1 MSVLSRDDIKT
12 LICSQPPLVAE
23 YQDLEN
29 QLQPNGFD
37 LTVQKV
43 ERIVSQG
50 VIGPTND
57 QRVLSKKK
65 PVLSVAAIGVS
76 GLTFLANAGIA
87 VFHTG
92 VERKWW
98 AGLQGCSAPDLSG
111 SVDDLL
117 ERIQNSNGA
126 RCDEIPWA
134 DPIFG
139 LSMANYNILYCLLL
153 AVFCFAVVTSFV
165 KQSRG

>member
-1 MSVLSRDDIKT
+1 MAQLLQKIALIVIGGSVLALAGAFT
-12 LICSQPPLVAE
+12 AQYV
-23 YQDLEN
+23 
-29 QLQPNGFD
+29 FD
-37 LTVQKV
+37 LAPCKLCIWQ
-43 ERIVSQG
+43 RWPFAIAIVLG
-50 VIGPTND
+50 LLALA
-57 QRVLSKKK
+57 LSKSK
-65 PVLSVAAIGVS
+65 PVLSVAAIGAS

-117 ERIQNSNGA
+117 ARIQNSNGA

-134 DPIFG
+134 DPILG
-139 LSMANYNILYCLLL
+139 LSMANYNIVYCLLL